1 MKLYGPYCDRKQA
14 HAHGPRNILFNGYYY
29 LTEKELYVYEELRKG
44 EKSHEFKV
52 FIKEEFPPNSHYAL
66 NENVQELIVV
76 ANEGY
81 AFTFDTSQ
89 KLDDLKSKRV
99 DGNSSEPFGMTGYNN
114 TYNRLAINKFVH
126 QFMKLIFLLIVPFCE
141 AKRFPYMDLWCIL
154 LCDYR
159 FMRSSLVY
167 RKL

>member
-1 MKLYGPYCDRKQA
+1 MKLNVHILTA
-14 HAHGPRNILFNGYYY
+14 NILIAHGPRNILVIVYYHF
-29 LTEKELYVYEELRKG
+29 TEKELYVYEELRKG

-99 DGNSSEPFGMTGYNN
+99 NGNSSEPFGMTGYNN
-114 TYNRLAINKFVH
+114 TCNRLVINKFVH
-126 QFMKLIFLLIVPFCE
+126 HFMGRWLEENFHCIYHFVKQNMGWL
-141 AKRFPYMDLWCIL
+141 RFL

-159 FMRSSLVY
+159 FILCLQVI
-167 RKL
+167 